1 MHPLNTTNFD
11 EINLFKERLTI
22 ALKAAKICVF
32 EVDLVRQLYTFFEN
46 SEDIFGVSGDT
57 ILNDVRPYSKLSPDE
72 YRLAV
77 SNYFSHPDD
86 EIIIAKAFTDILSGQ
101 STTYQARMRAAGSEF
116 IWCKIDVTPVM
127 QDNKPTKMIGI
138 ITDISHIKSQND
150 LLKEKATT
158 DTFTGMY
165 NKEHSVT
172 LIKEYLRL
180 NENQTHAFLL
190 LDIDNF
196 KYYNDT
202 YGHYEGD
209 LAIKELAALIKKTFR
224 SSDIL
229 GRFGGDE
236 FMILIKN
243 SPDKA
248 MLCDKL
254 KHILHFYSRE
264 HELTASIGIAF
275 YPQDATTFDEL
286 FQKADKA
293 LYRSKIERCSF
304 TFFSESNSL

>member
-1 MHPLNTTNFD
+1 MHLLNTNNLD

-22 ALKAAKICVF
+22 ALKAARICVF
-32 EVDLVRQLYTFFEN
+32 EVDLVKQLYTFFEN
-46 SEDIFGVSGDT
+46 SEDIFGVAGDT

-72 YRLAV
+72 YRMAV

-86 EIIIAKAFTDILSGQ
+86 ETIIAKAFSDILNGQ
-101 STTYQARMRAAGSEF
+101 STTYQARMRAGGSNF
-116 IWCKIDVTPVM
+116 IWCKIDVTPVL

-150 LLKEKATT
+150 LLKEKAST

-165 NKEHSVT
+165 NKEHSIT
-172 LIKEYLRL
+172 LMKEFLNHDAYL
-180 NENQTHAFLL
+180 THALLL

-196 KYYNDT
+196 KHYNDT

-209 LAIKELAALIKKTFR
+209 LAIKALAALIKKTFR
-224 SSDIL
+224 NSDIL

-243 SPDKA
+243 FPNEA
-248 MLCDKL
+248 WLCEKI
-254 KHILHFYSRE
+254 KHILQFQNCE
-264 HELTASIGIAF
+264 HNLTTSIGIAL

-293 LYRSKIERCSF
+293 LYRSKIDRSTF
-304 TFFSESNSL
+304 TFFSE